1 VLPEKGDVGTDA
13 WRVLGRPGG
22 RLTAV
27 SRRGTLRIAVSRI
40 DSRSVTSLPLT
51 KKDQGIEIW
60 KLTAGSERQKKLY
73 SRVVT

>member
-1 VLPEKGDVGTDA
+1 MPGKGEVVTDA
-13 WRVLGRPGG
+13 WRVLGRPRG
-22 RLTAV
+22 RLAPV

-51 KKDQGIEIW
+51 KKDQRIEIG
-60 KLTAGSERQKKLY
+60 KLTAGSELQKKLY